1 MKKSNIVIASTLTLV
16 GGLIG
21 LAFWANRRL
30 DQQMSDE
37 HWLDTMRD
45 FSDEYYFRYTTTQA

>member
-1 MKKSNIVIASTLTLV
+1 MKKSNIVIVSTLTLV

-21 LAFWANRRL
+21 LALLANRRL
-30 DQQMSDE
+30 DQQIDE
-37 HWLDTMRD
+37 HWLDTMQD